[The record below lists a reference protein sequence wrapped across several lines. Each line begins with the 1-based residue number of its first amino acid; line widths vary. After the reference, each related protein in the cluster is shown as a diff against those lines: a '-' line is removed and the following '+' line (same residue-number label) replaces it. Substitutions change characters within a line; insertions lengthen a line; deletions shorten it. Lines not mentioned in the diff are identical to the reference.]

1 MHKGRIKMKKT
12 KIETSYEA
20 LLEDVK
26 DLSDA
31 TIKSYQQTLEAL
43 KTLDVSKALMVIRA
57 DENIDEMQQELLDNA
72 LILIVRNQPVASD
85 LRKVLMIIKL
95 ASEYERIADYTKNIS
110 EYIILIKENDSIE
123 HYQKNVDKFVEAL
136 DIIIN
141 MLESVME
148 GLLTEDRALI
158 KKTARMDEKVDVLY
172 HELMASLIEHIQ
184 VVDGKVFGT
193 AHAILMNKYIERAG
207 DHITNIA
214 EEMLFALKGERYHLN

>member
-1 MHKGRIKMKKT
+1 MKKT

-72 LILIVRNQPVASD
+72 MILIVRNQPVASD

>member
-1 MHKGRIKMKKT
+1 MKKT

-72 LILIVRNQPVASD
+72 MILIVRNQPVASD

-214 EEMLFALKGERYHLN
+214 EEMLFALKGERYQLN